1 MIVELQVEAIRLLAR
16 WEIRQRH
23 PVEPAGRYRAAG
35 ERPAKPTLQWAALP
49 RALLARVESQSVPL
63 ARAFFVPNRQL

>member
-16 WEIRQRH
+16 WKIRQVH

-35 ERPAKPTLQWAALP
+35 ERPAKPTLQWAAL
-49 RALLARVESQSVPL
+49 LARVESQSVPL
-63 ARAFFVPNRQL
+63 ARAFFVPDRQL